1 MDIYQQL
8 SSHMQEL
15 GLQMDP
21 THLAKLSV
29 RATKDKLDPMEFL
42 AEVVSS
48 IVKEKRHRSYSML
61 LRLSGM
67 PVEKTLESFDFSFQP
82 NLDEQQIRRLA
93 KLDFVKAK
101 ENVVFLSKPG
111 RGKTHLAIALGLKCI
126 KQGMRVYMASLSHII
141 DRLKEFQ
148 RLGTLTNR
156 KWAAYTRPSLLI
168 IDDVASRALDKQG
181 SELFA
186 ELISRR
192 YETGSIIIT
201 SNRPFSEW
209 PKVYDSRAAEEA
221 VDKLVHHSTIVT
233 IDGPSYRLKEKLKQM
248 KSID

>member
-8 SSHMQEL
+8 TSHMQEL
-15 GLQMDP
+15 GLQIDP
-21 THLAKLSV
+21 AQLAKFSV
-29 RATKDKLDPMEFL
+29 NATRNQYDPIEFL
-42 AEVVSS
+42 AEVISH
-48 IVKEKRHRSYSML
+48 ILEGKRRRSYTML

-67 PVEKTLESFDFSFQP
+67 PVEKTLESFDFAFQP
-82 NLDEQQIRRLA
+82 SIDKQQIHQLA
-93 KLDFVKAK
+93 KLNFVKAK
-101 ENVVFLSKPG
+101 ENVVFMAKPG
-111 RGKTHLAIALGLKCI
+111 RGKTHLAVALGLKCI
-126 KQGMRVYMASLSHII
+126 QQGMRVYMASLSHII
-141 DRLKEFQ
+141 DRMKEFE

-156 KWAAYTRPSLLI
+156 KWAIYTRPSLLI

-192 YETGSIIIT
+192 YEKGSIIIT

-209 PKVYDSRAAEEA
+209 PRIYDSRAAEEA

>member
-15 GLQMDP
+15 GLQMDS
-21 THLAKLSV
+21 TQLAKLSV
-29 RATKDKLDPMEFL
+29 RATKDKLEPIEFL

-48 IVKEKRHRSYSML
+48 IVEEKRRRSYSML

-126 KQGMRVYMASLSHII
+126 EQGMRVYMASLSLSSTNK
-141 DRLKEFQ
+141 RLQ

-156 KWAAYTRPSLLI
+156 KWAAYTRPSLLSKRR
-168 IDDVASRALDKQG
+168 ASRALDKQV
-181 SELFA
+181 SEL
-186 ELISRR
+186 LRDYI
-192 YETGSIIIT
+192 
-201 SNRPFSEW
+201 
-209 PKVYDSRAAEEA
+209 
-221 VDKLVHHSTIVT
+221 
-233 IDGPSYRLKEKLKQM
+233 KEV
-248 KSID
+248 